1 FLEDHAR
8 YPWRFSFSIIKS
20 APEPDFFT
28 LQDVFTGETF
38 LLYSPGIRTTIGE
51 RGVSLWFN
59 LIGFNGQ
66 CWETYGPIVGYSGVD
81 VDDIFFFASELNL
94 DISCD
99 EELVEA
105 LNRNPVPFMMLITGA
120 AYPLTLHKKDEI
132 IFAIGDLDVPSFDLD
147 VLKSYFKI
155 EYAPE
160 VYRLTLEGWGEFPHY
175 ATGYYHEGAGQL
187 LLTAMTDRGYS
198 ALV

>member
-1 FLEDHAR
+1 
-8 YPWRFSFSIIKS
+8 
-20 APEPDFFT
+20 
-28 LQDVFTGETF
+28 
-38 LLYSPGIRTTIGE
+38 
-51 RGVSLWFN
+51 
-59 LIGFNGQ
+59 
-66 CWETYGPIVGYSGVD
+66 D

-198 ALV
+198 ALVAQLNDGGLDLPDDPEVRIHVSMLKTAKDILKKDISLN